1 MLRGA
6 HDPAVPPG
14 RGPPAFLIP
23 YLLNQRTAQA
33 ARRDANCSWMDLD
46 LVIDSGDGSPVNPDT
61 LSSSWPRFLKRS
73 GLPHVR
79 FQFSFDVV
87 SEVDLHEAKNAF
99 DQA

>member
-1 MLRGA
+1 
-6 HDPAVPPG
+6 
-14 RGPPAFLIP
+14 
-23 YLLNQRTAQA
+23 
-33 ARRDANCSWMDLD
+33 
-46 LVIDSGDGSPVNPDT
+46 VIDSGDGSPVNPDT